1 MLNVSS
7 HRSQGGLTLIELMV
21 TVAIIAIL
29 AAVAWNFYDDQ
40 AAKNRRTDVIIA
52 LSQARLAMQQW
63 KSDFGAFDANGNA
76 AGAAALNAYR
86 ANAPGSAAGS
96 QSTDCLHNRGYMA
109 SAGGFVSCRGYYT
122 ITVAATPETYTL
134 TATPPAG
141 SIQFT
146 DDPRC
151 RTYTLT
157 NTGVRGVDITGVKT
171 GLTGGETIQARTREC
186 WAE

>member
-1 MLNVSS
+1 MLNVCSS
-7 HRSQGGLTLIELMV
+7 RRQAGLTLIELMV
-21 TVAIIAIL
+21 TVAVISIL
-29 AAVAWNFYDDQ
+29 AAVAWSFYDDQ
-40 AAKNRRTDVIIA
+40 AAKNRRTDAIIA

-109 SAGGFVSCRGYYT
+109 SGGGFVSCRGYYT
-122 ITVAATPETYTL
+122 ITVAAAPETFTL
-134 TATPPAG
+134 TADPAG
-141 SIQFT
+141 SIQDT

-151 RTYTLT
+151 KIYTIT
-157 NTGVRGVDITGVKT
+157 NTGVRSVDITGVKT